1 MRRPQ
6 AGVTLIELLI
16 ALAVFA
22 VIGVAAYTALFAV
35 LDARAATQARAE
47 RLAEVQFGVGRL
59 ADDLRQTVDRSAHAA
74 QPAARRPV
82 TTEPESQGDGAFAL
96 TRAGW
101 ANPADLPR
109 STLARV
115 TWQLEEDRLLRHV
128 RRSVD
133 GGTNT
138 EPLTRVV
145 LEGVESIELRFRG
158 AGDEWHER
166 WPPLNRDAT
175 AGNLPRA
182 VEVTLTLSDWGD
194 IRRLFTLPASAP
206 QVIPG
211 GDGA

>member
-1 MRRPQ
+1 MKRAQ
-6 AGVTLIELLI
+6 AGVTLLELLI

-35 LDARAATQARAE
+35 LEARATTQDRAE

-59 ADDLRQTVDRSAHAA
+59 AEDWRQTVDRSAHAA

-82 TTEPESQGDGAFAL
+82 TTEPEGDGLVAL

-115 TWQLEEDRLLRHV
+115 TWQLEEDRLLRRV
-128 RRSVD
+128 RPSVD

-138 EPLTRVV
+138 EPPRRIV
-145 LEGVESIELRFRG
+145 LEGVESVELRFRG
-158 AGDEWHER
+158 SGEEWFER
-166 WPPLNRDAT
+166 WPPLNRDRT
-175 AGNLPRA
+175 AGDLPRA
-182 VEVTLTLSDWGD
+182 VEVTLTLRDWGE

-206 QVIPG
+206 LVIPG